1 VSISE
6 SHVKESSMNQERV
19 HNYRETQIK
28 TASKGKLIVMLY
40 DGIVR
45 NLDIAI
51 EAIPEKQL
59 DVANKSI
66 LNAQD
71 IISEL
76 IVSLNMDAGD
86 FSRNLLNIYS
96 FLNTRL
102 IDANMRKVVEPLN
115 FVRKMVC
122 ELREAWV
129 EITKKS
135 QNPELDEMKKGG
147 GIDIAG

>member
-1 VSISE
+1 
-6 SHVKESSMNQERV
+6 MNHERV

-40 DGIVR
+40 DGIIR
-45 NLDIAI
+45 NLDIAL
-51 EAIPEKQL
+51 EAIPEKQF

-86 FSRNLLNIYS
+86 FSKNLLNIYS
-96 FLNTRL
+96 FLNARL
-102 IDANMRKVVEPLN
+102 IDANMRKAVEPIM
-115 FVRKMVC
+115 FVRKMVS
-122 ELREAWV
+122 ELRDAWV

-135 QNPELDEMKKGG
+135 QNPDLDEMKKGG

>member
-1 VSISE
+1 MSIIE
-6 SHVKESSMNQERV
+6 CHVKESSMNQERV

-96 FLNTRL
+96 
-102 IDANMRKVVEPLN
+102 
-115 FVRKMVC
+115 
-122 ELREAWV
+122 
-129 EITKKS
+129 TK
-135 QNPELDEMKKGG
+135 
-147 GIDIAG
+147 

>member
-1 VSISE
+1 
-6 SHVKESSMNQERV
+6 MNHERI

-86 FSRNLLNIYS
+86 FSKNLLNIYS
-96 FLNTRL
+96 FLNARL
-102 IDANMRKVVEPLN
+102 IDANMRKAIEPLA
-115 FVRKMVC
+115 FVRKMIS
-122 ELREAWV
+122 ELREAWI

-135 QNPELDEMKKGG
+135 TNPDLDEMKKGG

>member
-1 VSISE
+1 
-6 SHVKESSMNQERV
+6 
-19 HNYRETQIK
+19 
-28 TASKGKLIVMLY
+28 MLY

-51 EAIPEKQL
+51 EAIPEKQF
-59 DVANKSI
+59 DVANRSI

-86 FSRNLLNIYS
+86 FSKNLLNIYS

-102 IDANMRKVVEPLN
+102 IDANMRKAVEPLN
-115 FVRKMVC
+115 FVRKMVS
-122 ELREAWV
+122 ELREAWI

-135 QNPELDEMKKGG
+135 QNPDLDEMKKGG

>member
-1 VSISE
+1 
-6 SHVKESSMNQERV
+6 MNQERV

-40 DGIVR
+40 DGIIR

-51 EAIPEKQL
+51 EAIPEKQFE
-59 DVANKSI
+59 VANRSI

-86 FSRNLLNIYS
+86 FSNNLLNIYS

-102 IDANMRKVVEPLN
+102 IDANMRKVVEPLR
-115 FVRKMVC
+115 FVRKMAS

-129 EITKKS
+129 EITKKG
-135 QNPELDEMKKGG
+135 QNPDLDEMKKGG

>member
-1 VSISE
+1 
-6 SHVKESSMNQERV
+6 MNQERV

-51 EAIPEKQL
+51 EAIPEKQF
-59 DVANKSI
+59 DVANRSI
-66 LNAQD
+66 LKAQD

-86 FSRNLLNIYS
+86 FSKNLLNIYS
-96 FLNTRL
+96 FLNARL
-102 IDANMRKVVEPLN
+102 IDANMRKAIEPLN
-115 FVRKMVC
+115 FVRKMAS
-122 ELREAWV
+122 ELRESWI

-135 QNPELDEMKKGG
+135 QNPDLEEMKKGG

>member
-1 VSISE
+1 
-6 SHVKESSMNQERV
+6 MNQERI

-51 EAIPEKQL
+51 EAIPEKQF
-59 DVANKSI
+59 DVANRSI
-66 LNAQD
+66 LKAQD

-86 FSRNLLNIYS
+86 FSKNLLNIYS
-96 FLNTRL
+96 FLNARL
-102 IDANMRKVVEPLN
+102 IDANMRKAIEPLN
-115 FVRKMVC
+115 FVRKMAS
-122 ELREAWV
+122 ELREAWI

-135 QNPELDEMKKGG
+135 QNPDLEEMKKGG

>member
-1 VSISE
+1 
-6 SHVKESSMNQERV
+6 MNQERV

-51 EAIPEKQL
+51 EAIPEKQF
-59 DVANKSI
+59 DVANRSI
-66 LNAQD
+66 LKAQD

-86 FSRNLLNIYS
+86 FSKNLLNIYS
-96 FLNTRL
+96 FLNARL
-102 IDANMRKVVEPLN
+102 IDANMRKAIEPLN
-115 FVRKMVC
+115 FVRKMAS
-122 ELREAWV
+122 ELREAWI

-135 QNPELDEMKKGG
+135 QNPDLEEMKKGG

>member
-1 VSISE
+1 
-6 SHVKESSMNQERV
+6 MNQERV

-51 EAIPEKQL
+51 EAIPEKQF
-59 DVANKSI
+59 DVANRSI

-76 IVSLNMDAGD
+76 IVSLNMDVGD
-86 FSRNLLNIYS
+86 FSKNLLNIYS
-96 FLNTRL
+96 FLNARL
-102 IDANMRKVVEPLN
+102 IDANMRKAIKPLN
-115 FVRKMVC
+115 FVRKMVS
-122 ELREAWV
+122 ELREAWI

-135 QNPELDEMKKGG
+135 PNPDLDEMKKAG

>member
-1 VSISE
+1 
-6 SHVKESSMNQERV
+6 MNHERI

-45 NLDIAI
+45 NLDIAL
-51 EAIPEKQL
+51 EAIPEKQF
-59 DVANKSI
+59 DVANTSI
-66 LNAQD
+66 LKAQD

-86 FSRNLLNIYS
+86 FSKNLFNIYS

-102 IDANMRKVVEPLN
+102 IDANMRKDTEPLT
-115 FVRKMVC
+115 FVRKMVS
-122 ELREAWV
+122 ELREAWM
-129 EITKKS
+129 EITKNS
-135 QNPELDEMKKGG
+135 PNPDLDEMKKGG

>member
-1 VSISE
+1 
-6 SHVKESSMNQERV
+6 MNQDRV

-40 DGIVR
+40 DGIIR
-45 NLDIAI
+45 NIDIAI
-51 EAIPEKQL
+51 EAIPEKHF

-86 FSRNLLNIYS
+86 FSQNLLNIYS

-115 FVRKMVC
+115 FVRKMVG

-135 QNPELDEMKKGG
+135 QNPELGEMKKGG